1 MREVELLAPAKSL
14 EVGLAAIRNGAD
26 AVYIG
31 APQFGARRAASNSL
45 EDIQSLVNEAHKFYC
60 RVFVTMNTLLYDNE
74 LSEAEALIWKLYEI
88 GVDALIVQDLGI
100 LKMKLPPI
108 ALHASTQ
115 THNYDIER
123 IKFLDRV
130 GFSRI
135 VLARELG
142 IEEIRRIRK
151 EIKAEIEVFV
161 HGALCVSFSGQC
173 YMSEHIFG
181 RSANRGE
188 CAQLCRQRWSL
199 IDANSKTLIKEKHL
213 LSLRDMKRVE
223 YLRELADAGVTSF
236 KIEGRLKDIDYVSN
250 VTAYYSDELNRCLGT
265 EYRRSGSGV
274 VKRGFEPDLDK
285 TFNRGYTNYFANGR
299 GQEMTNIDTPKSM
312 GKFIG
317 TVERCKRN
325 EVFIKGVES
334 VNNGDGLCYIEH
346 GELVGVRVNRAEGNH
361 LFIAV
366 QGGSGGGSGV
376 ASLNIKPGTKL
387 FRNYDHNFST
397 LLEKSSSVR
406 KIGARMLVSEVDGR
420 LKIGAVDESC
430 VSVEYISEK
439 VFDVAQN
446 PSQRDRLVQQLSK
459 FGDTD
464 FWCMG
469 VEYLGDRVLFVPSA
483 DANLCRRE
491 ALELLM
497 ARRLELRPIMEQGAL
512 NLTPGYIAERAD
524 WQWNVVNELSR
535 EFYSGNGCSEIEPG
549 FEVSKQRKGKAVMTT
564 KFCLLYENGRCLKG
578 KGSGKR
584 AGRVDGSG
592 GLVNSE
598 EWKLPLRLD
607 SGKEQFLLRFDCKK
621 CQMIIES
628 E

>member
-1 MREVELLAPAKSL
+1 MNNLELLAPAKSL

-26 AVYIG
+26 AIYIG
-31 APQFGARRAASNSL
+31 APQFGARRAAGNSL
-45 EDIQSLVNEAHKFYC
+45 QNIEALVNEAHKFYC

-74 LSEAEALIWKLYEI
+74 LEQAEKLIWKLYEI
-88 GVDALIVQDLGI
+88 GVDALIVQDMAI

-135 VLARELG
+135 VLARELS
-142 IEEIRRIRK
+142 IEEIRAIRK

-188 CAQLCRQRWSL
+188 CAQLCRQRWNL
-199 IDANSKTLIKEKHL
+199 IDANSKTLFKEKHL

-223 YLRELADAGVTSF
+223 HLMELADAGVTSF

-250 VTAYYSDELNRCLGT
+250 VTAFYSDALNRLGKG
-265 EYRRSGSGV
+265 YCRSGSGV

-285 TFNRGYTNYFANGR
+285 TFNRGYTDYFAVGR
-299 GQEMTNIDTPKSM
+299 GREMTNIDTPKSM

-325 EVFIKGVES
+325 ELLVKLGNDA
-334 VNNGDGLCYIEH
+334 VNNGDGLCFIEN
-346 GELVGVRVNRAEGNH
+346 GELVGIRVNRAEGNR
-361 LFIAV
+361 LIIAV
-366 QGGSGGGSGV
+366 GVSGGGGGV

-387 FRNYDHNFST
+387 FRNYDHNFT
-397 LLEKSSSVR
+397 QQLEKGGSVR
-406 KIGARMLVSEVDGR
+406 KIGARMKVSEVDGR
-420 LKIGAVDESC
+420 LKICAVDESGA
-430 VSVEYISEK
+430 SIEYVSEK

-446 PSQRDRLVQQLSK
+446 PAQRERLVVQLSK

-464 FWCMG
+464 FYCMG
-469 VEYLGDRVLFVPSA
+469 VEYISDVVLFVPA
-483 DANLCRRE
+483 AEANLCRRE
-491 ALELLM
+491 ALDMLM
-497 ARRLELRPIMEQGAL
+497 VERLRSRLKMEQRAL
-512 NLTPGYIAERAD
+512 NLTSGYIAERAD
-524 WQWNVVNELSR
+524 WQCNVVNELSR
-535 EFYSGNGCSEIEPG
+535 TFYQENGCVDVEPG
-549 FEVSKQRKGKAVMTT
+549 FEVSKQRKGRAVMTT
-564 KFCLLYENGRCLKG
+564 KFCLLYEHGQCLKG
-578 KGSGKR
+578 KCGAKGSSPAWR
-584 AGRVDGSG
+584 
-592 GLVNSE
+592 
-598 EWKLPLRLD
+598 LPLRLD
-607 SGKEQFLLRFDCKK
+607 TGKEQFLLKFDCVN
-621 CQMIIES
+621 CRMIIES
-628 E
+628 ERE